1 MSLDVYV
8 ETAGQ
13 GLGTLPISD
22 TEWQQWFAQW
32 WSVMQP
38 QLPPPYQADEV
49 EVSLR
54 LTDDADIQQLNACYR
69 QIDQPTDVLAFAA
82 LESELPWPAEEVL
95 PLGDI
100 VISVPTAQRQAADH
114 GLRRELAWLSA
125 HGFLHLLGWDH
136 PDADQLNRMLSQ
148 QAILLRSVGIE
159 PPDWQSCAI

>member
-13 GLGTLPISD
+13 GLGTLPISE
-22 TEWQQWFAQW
+22 TEWQQWLKQW
-32 WSVMQP
+32 WTAMQP
-38 QLPPPYQADEV
+38 QLTPCYQAKAV

-54 LTDDADIQQLNACYR
+54 LTDDADIQRLNACYR
-69 QIDQPTDVLAFAA
+69 QINRPTDVLSFAA
-82 LESELPWPAEEVL
+82 LEADLPWPEGEAL
-95 PLGDI
+95 SLGDI

-136 PDADQLNRMLSQ
+136 PDDHQLNRMLNQ
-148 QAILLRSVGIE
+148 QAVLLRSVGIE
-159 PPDWQSCAI
+159 PPVWQAIEN